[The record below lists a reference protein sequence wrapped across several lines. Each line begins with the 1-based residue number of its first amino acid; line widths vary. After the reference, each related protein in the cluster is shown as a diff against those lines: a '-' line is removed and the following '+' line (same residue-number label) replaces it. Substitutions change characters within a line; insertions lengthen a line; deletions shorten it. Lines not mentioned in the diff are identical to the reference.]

1 MTLFQDKAN
10 RIMPH
15 IGRWKGY
22 SVTKRSGIYGATIA
36 EADTV
41 ASLEIDDK
49 GHLIQVFCA
58 LLLLVYL
65 IGEIK
70 GLEV

>member
-1 MTLFQDKAN
+1 
-10 RIMPH
+10 MPH
-15 IGRWKGY
+15 IGRWKGQ

-49 GHLIQVFCA
+49 GQLIQVLCA
-58 LLLLVYL
+58 LLLHTV
-65 IGEIK
+65 I
-70 GLEV
+70 